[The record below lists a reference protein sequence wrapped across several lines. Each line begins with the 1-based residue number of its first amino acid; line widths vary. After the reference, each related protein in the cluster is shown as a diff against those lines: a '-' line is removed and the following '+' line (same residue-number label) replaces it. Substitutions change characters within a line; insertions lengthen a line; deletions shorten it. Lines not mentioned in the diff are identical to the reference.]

1 MRLTKWVLPNR
12 LALGAGCTMWGKC
25 PFCKPGYTKSFQA
38 QKKTSFICIHTFEA
52 QVSARDSCKR
62 ALVRLTKWVLPS
74 RLALGAGFAM
84 WGWHCRD
91 NSSFGKH
98 QVEQKHFS
106 SPSFLMQTHKP
117 KSPHTPLRIL
127 TKKSRAPGSGR
138 AGLEKVPMIP
148 L

>member
-1 MRLTKWVLPNR
+1 MGLAVENVRSARLDTINHYR
-12 LALGAGCTMWGKC
+12 L
-25 PFCKPGYTKSFQA
+25 
-38 QKKTSFICIHTFEA
+38 KKIELFICIHTFEA
-52 QVSARDSCKR
+52 MVSVRDSCKR
-62 ALVRLTKWVLPS
+62 ALVTLVKTLALLYGCCVGLTRESTDTDLRN

-138 AGLEKVPMIP
+138 AGF
-148 L
+148 